1 MAEPALLQALL
12 PLWQRVLDIRA
23 IGPDDDF
30 FALGGHS
37 IAAAQLFTL
46 IQRELGCTAP
56 LAILY
61 DASTPRTLARILS
74 RGSREEDWKSLV
86 AINRPGDPRPGD
98 HRSGDPS
105 GDRPPLFLVHAAE
118 GNVLLYRSLA
128 AHLGADQPVFG
139 LQSAGLDG
147 RSPVDGRFETVARRY
162 VDEIR
167 QVQPHGPYML
177 GGYCLG
183 GTLALE
189 MARQLIASGE
199 TVGLVAL
206 IEIYNIRALRWP
218 LPLLQRFANRFI
230 LNPYFNLQNLF
241 AAEGAGKLAFF
252 MEKLRVEMTRI
263 KAYARFG
270 WAHLRH
276 RFLPDAAA
284 ATPQTRIADIY
295 EEALAQYDV
304 RPYPGELTVFLAER
318 HLAGYHTPLGGW
330 GEVAQGGVRLFSL
343 PISPRGSL
351 VEPYVQQLAALLRSC
366 LDRAIDNSK
375 KAAPEPGLE
384 LVSTD

>member
-1 MAEPALLQALL
+1 MAEPALLRALL
-12 PLWQRVLDIRA
+12 PLWQRILDVGE

-37 IAAAQLFTL
+37 IAAAQLFAL
-46 IQRELGCTAP
+46 IQRELGCSAP
-56 LAILY
+56 LAALY
-61 DASTPRTLARILS
+61 DASTPRMLANVLS
-74 RGSREEDWKSLV
+74 RGSKIEDWRSLV
-86 AINRPGDPRPGD
+86 AINR
-98 HRSGDPS
+98 S

-147 RSPVDGRFETVARRY
+147 RSPVDGRFEHVARRY

-189 MARQLIASGE
+189 MARQLIESGE
-199 TVGLVAL
+199 TVRLVAL
-206 IEIYNIRALRWP
+206 IEVYNIRALCWP
-218 LPLLQRFANRFI
+218 LPLHQRLINRFV
-230 LNPYFNLQNLF
+230 LNPYFHLQNLM
-241 AAEGAGKLAFF
+241 AAEGVGKHAFF
-252 MEKLRVEMTRI
+252 MEKLRVEITRI
-263 KAYARFG
+263 KASARFG
-270 WAHLRH
+270 WARLLH
-276 RFLPDAAA
+276 RLLPDAAA
-284 ATPQTRIADIY
+284 ATPQAKLADIY
-295 EEALAQYDV
+295 EEAFAQYDV

-318 HLAGYHTPLGGW
+318 HLAGFHAHLGGW
-330 GEVAQGGVRLFSL
+330 GEVAQGGVRFFSL

-351 VEPYVQQLAALLRSC
+351 VEPHVGQLAVLLRGC
-366 LDRAIDNSK
+366 LDRAIEDSK
-375 KAAPEPGLE
+375 IAVHEPSLEVVSCHLSCSPQNAAENF
-384 LVSTD
+384 